1 VVFCLVLILNRL
13 RFQLSL
19 SLFIG
24 SLALAL
30 MAGMTPLAW
39 ILGALNTVISPQT
52 LILAAIVGLILV
64 MSRLMEDSG
73 HMKRFVESFARLSGD
88 ARIVSS
94 AMPALIGLLPMP
106 GGALFSAPLV
116 ETSFQD
122 RPVSREKKTVLN
134 YWFRHLWEY
143 WWPLYPGVV
152 LAIALLEV
160 DISRYMTFMAPLT
173 LITVLAG
180 IIFILR
186 PLGSMTIQRDSQTT
200 WPEVRHFLFEMMP
213 ILVVVIV
220 ILLIGALRRVLGLF
234 DIHFN
239 LIGGSA
245 ILPGILVAILWVC
258 VVNKI
263 PLNRFKQAVT
273 AKGILPLVLLII
285 AIMIFKGIMT
295 ESQIVTEIRNELTAY
310 NIPVLV
316 VIMLMPFISGI
327 VTGIA
332 IGFVGTSFPLIIPLF
347 HNAESMDYMLLAA
360 LAFTFGY
367 MGMML
372 SPVHLCL
379 LVSKDYYKASLMKSY
394 RYLVPPVVAVLA
406 IVVVLFFAIRTL
418 SS

>member
-1 VVFCLVLILNRL
+1 
-13 RFQLSL
+13 
-19 SLFIG
+19 
-24 SLALAL
+24 
-30 MAGMTPLAW
+30 
-39 ILGALNTVISPQT
+39 
-52 LILAAIVGLILV
+52 
-64 MSRLMEDSG
+64 MEDSG
-73 HMKRFVESFARLSGD
+73 HMKRFVESFARLSRD
-88 ARIVSS
+88 ARVVSS

-122 RPVSREKKTVLN
+122 RSVSREAKTVLN

-160 DISRYMTFMAPLT
+160 DISRFMTFMAPLT
-173 LITVLAG
+173 LISALVG

-186 PLGSMTIQRDSQTT
+186 PLGSMTIQHDSQKT

-213 ILVVVIV
+213 ILIVVLV

-234 DIHFN
+234 DVHFN
-239 LIGGSA
+239 MIGGSA
-245 ILPGILVAILWVC
+245 ILPGILVAICWVC

-263 PLNRFKQAVT
+263 PLNKFKQAVT
-273 AKGILPLVLLII
+273 AKGIPPLILLIFT
-285 AIMIFKGIMT
+285 IMIFKGIMM
-295 ESQIVTEIRNELTAY
+295 ESQIVAEIRNELTAY

-347 HNAESMDYMLLAA
+347 HNAQHMEYMLFAA

-379 LVSKDYYKASLMKSY
+379 LVSKDYYKASLMKTY
-394 RYLVPPVVAVLA
+394 RYLVPPVVAVLV
-406 IVVVLFFAIRTL
+406 IVVVLFLAIRIF
-418 SS
+418 SG

>member
-1 VVFCLVLILNRL
+1 MVFCLVLILNRL
-13 RFQLSL
+13 RLQLSL

-122 RPVSREKKTVLN
+122 RPVSREEKTVLN

-186 PLGSMTIQRDSQTT
+186 PLGRMTIQRDSQTT
-200 WPEVRHFLFEMMP
+200 WPKVRHFLFEMMP

-295 ESQIVTEIRNELTAY
+295 ESQIVTVIRNELTAY

-347 HNAESMDYMLLAA
+347 HNAQSMDYMLFAA